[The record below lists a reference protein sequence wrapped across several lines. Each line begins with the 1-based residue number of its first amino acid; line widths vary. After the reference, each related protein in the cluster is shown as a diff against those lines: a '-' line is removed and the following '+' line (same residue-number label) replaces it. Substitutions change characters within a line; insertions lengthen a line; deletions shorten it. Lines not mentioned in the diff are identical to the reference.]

1 MTSHGSHERS
11 YYMQKL
17 SIKLPTT
24 HCQDTANRWP
34 LTIKMII
41 MVSLMGSMGLFAI
54 WHKVP
59 RFPWEKLLKAEAKRY
74 SHWRNRQHVVI
85 VPHGLW
91 FCPPIFSRKDPLLFL
106 PLIACA
112 NIFEKK
118 ENLANLYMAKM
129 EGPPPKNGICQVGG
143 KARVPLTFFSIFFCL
158 KTI

>member
-1 MTSHGSHERS
+1 MREAIK

-34 LTIKMII
+34 LTIKMMI
-41 MVSLMGSMGLFAI
+41 MVSLMASMGLFAI

-59 RFPWEKLLKAEAKRY
+59 RFPWEKLLIAEAKRY

-91 FCPPIFSRKDPLLFL
+91 FCPPTFSRKDPLLFF
-106 PLIACA
+106 ASYCMRKY
-112 NIFEKK
+112 FWKK
-118 ENLANLYMAKM
+118 EKLANLYIAKM
-129 EGPPPKNGICQVGG
+129 EGFPPKKWHLPSRGEGSRAINV
-143 KARVPLTFFSIFFCL
+143 FFNFFCL